1 MILKIIY
8 KATALF
14 LTFVLLMNTI
24 NNVAIVTDFI
34 INQDFITKTLCI
46 QKDNQKGCNGK
57 CHLAKQLVQNNT
69 DSNSDTPMNLVDR
82 TRLDAFVLNATIEH
96 TVTDFSKISN
106 LQNTFDYRLKK
117 TFSGFYDI
125 ETPPPDLS

>member
-8 KATALF
+8 KTTALF

-46 QKDNQKGCNGK
+46 QKDDQKGCNGK
-57 CHLAKQLVQNNT
+57 CHLTKQLVQNNT
-69 DSNSDTPMNLVDR
+69 DSNSDTPLNLVDR
-82 TRLDAFVLNATIEH
+82 TRLDIYVINTTIEY
-96 TVTDFSKISN
+96 TFNDFSKISN
-106 LQNTFDYRLKK
+106 LKNTFYYRIKQPV
-117 TFSGFYDI
+117 SGYYDI
-125 ETPPPDLS
+125 HTPPPDLS